1 MITGIKENKKFGF
14 WVVYKNH
21 NQKGVGDIREYFT
34 NKEDAEKRLL
44 ELKVK

>member
-1 MITGIKENKKFGF
+1 MVGIKNNKKFGF

-21 NQKGVGDIREYFT
+21 NEKGVSDVREYFT
-34 NKEDAEKRLL
+34 NRQEAEKRLL

>member
-21 NQKGVGDIREYFT
+21 NHKGSTDVKEYFI
-34 NKEDAEKRLL
+34 NRQDAEKRLL

>member
-1 MITGIKENKKFGF
+1 MIKGIKENKKFGF
-14 WVVYKNH
+14 WVVYKNY
-21 NQKGVGDIREYFT
+21 NQKGSTDVKEYFT

>member
-1 MITGIKENKKFGF
+1 MMVGIKNNKKFGF

-21 NQKGVGDIREYFT
+21 NEKGVSDVREYFT
-34 NKEDAEKRLL
+34 NRQEAEKRLL

>member
-1 MITGIKENKKFGF
+1 MIVGVKKNKKFGF

-21 NQKGVGDIREYFT
+21 NKKGLADVREYFT
-34 NKEDAEKRLL
+34 NKNDAEKRLL